1 MEFLVFVMCLPILIP
16 LWIIYFIFM
25 INYKPK
31 RGRKRNYYDHES
43 YHHYDDYSD
52 DIHNTGEIFNRFQ
65 DGTCSKSDMELLM
78 EDDDIR
84 DEFYEDY

>member
-25 INYKPK
+25 CNYKPK
-31 RGRKRNYYDHES
+31 RGRKRNYHNYES
-43 YHHYDDYSD
+43 HHHYDDYED
-52 DIHNTGEIFNRFQ
+52 DIHDTGEIFNRFQ

-78 EDDDIR
+78 EDEDIR

>member
-1 MEFLVFVMCLPILIP
+1 MEFIVFVMCLPILIP
-16 LWIIYFIFM
+16 LWIIYVIFM
-25 INYKPK
+25 CNYKPK
-31 RGRKRNYYDHES
+31 RGRKRNYYNYES
-43 YHHYDDYSD
+43 NYHYDDYED
-52 DIHNTGEIFNRFQ
+52 DIHDTGEIFNRFQ